1 MFRVEAHRAAAVFAE
16 LQRRLAEMGSVLK
29 LTKCEALSTRTAIP
43 ADLAD
48 LGLKCVG
55 PDEPA
60 ERLGTDYLGAPVGS
74 DEFRR
79 AYLRKLVQDTERDL
93 QRLGATMRP
102 HLQCALLLIR
112 MCLLPRINY
121 QLRCAPPHIT
131 APAAQAFDVALL
143 DTVQTLLDTR
153 FPHAHPAWRRVGL
166 QLCDGGLGLTRQA
179 DIAAAA
185 WVSACADAEPLIAAI
200 CPALR
205 ATFDMDAERL
215 RAAADAAA
223 NPAAPTSSAAA
234 AATAATTTPT
244 RRHTI
249 AAFASLPEGA
259 QEALLYHQQ
268 MAAESEGDRNTGS
281 SRLQSKLAR
290 PTHQQ
295 NLESFR
301 TSTGFAAAPKERA
314 QHLSTCGWLGTAWL
328 LAAPLASP
336 RSPRMSCVRR

>member
-29 LTKCEALSTRTAIP
+29 LTKCEALSMRTAIP

-131 APAAQAFDVALL
+131 A
-143 DTVQTLLDTR
+143 
-153 FPHAHPAWRRVGL
+153 AHRKPTAVRIKRRY
-166 QLCDGGLGLTRQA
+166 A
-179 DIAAAA
+179 DI
-185 WVSACADAEPLIAAI
+185 VV
-200 CPALR
+200 
-205 ATFDMDAERL
+205 
-215 RAAADAAA
+215 
-223 NPAAPTSSAAA
+223 
-234 AATAATTTPT
+234 
-244 RRHTI
+244 
-249 AAFASLPEGA
+249 
-259 QEALLYHQQ
+259 
-268 MAAESEGDRNTGS
+268 
-281 SRLQSKLAR
+281 
-290 PTHQQ
+290 
-295 NLESFR
+295 R
-301 TSTGFAAAPKERA
+301 TYLHCHAVCE
-314 QHLSTCGWLGTAWL
+314 
-328 LAAPLASP
+328 
-336 RSPRMSCVRR
+336 V